1 MHLMKAWAVL
11 AVLGAGAALC
21 ACAATSQLISDEN
34 APVSDRPVSFENVV
48 LADDGRSVRVDF
60 IGGKEFDPDNPC
72 SLAYRGT
79 AEVVGEEL
87 EIGIYA
93 EQHPTPLPPDTGC
106 DLIGYPRTLALHLDE
121 PFTGSVVRDLAG
133 QVFMLAPPAGLA
145 HIGALPEGW
154 DLRREGNILGSSTP
168 RWERVW
174 SPDPDPWPAEGDSML
189 SLYQAFGGPVN
200 TTGGDPQ
207 PAVEVN
213 GQSATFYL
221 HPPTGEMVVVWGLG
235 DDELALVGN
244 LNDFSQDEFLALA
257 ESVTLP

>member
-1 MHLMKAWAVL
+1 MKATAVL
-11 AVLGAGAALC
+11 AALVVGAALC
-21 ACAATSQLISDEN
+21 ACAATSQLITDEN
-34 APVSDRPVSFENVV
+34 APISDGPVSFEYVM

-60 IGGKEFDPDNPC
+60 VGGKEFDPDDPC
-72 SLAYRGT
+72 SVAYQHT
-79 AEVVGEEL
+79 TEIVGEEL

-93 EQHPTPLPPDTGC
+93 EQHPKPLPPDTGC
-106 DLIGYPRTLALHLDE
+106 AAMGYSRTLTLDLDE

-133 QVFMLAPPAGLA
+133 QVFMLAPPAHLA
-145 HIGALPEGW
+145 QVGALREGW
-154 DLRREGNILGSSTP
+154 ELRREGNVLGSSTP

-207 PAVEVN
+207 PPVEVN
-213 GQSATFYL
+213 GESATFYL

-244 LNDFSQDEFLALA
+244 LNDFSQDEFIALA
-257 ESVTLP
+257 ESVTLPAD